1 MQKNSTKTLLFSLV
15 VIKLI
20 YSEKKVKIKK
30 KINNVI
36 LLIHEI
42 TQLFNSGDNS
52 TSMDKIKVGIFFY

>member
-1 MQKNSTKTLLFSLV
+1 M
-15 VIKLI
+15 
-20 YSEKKVKIKK
+20 KKIVKITK